1 MRHVGSDGLTHKT
14 EKSLSHESSLAIHRL
29 FDPGL
34 ECVADQ
40 TGYQPT
46 QRDML
51 LLGDSAEVAQKIV
64 GQDND
69 DFGIGVHCDP
79 PSAFSRRRPGASQ
92 RMDKVRS
99 VPGVQLKVDRGS

>member
-46 QRDML
+46 QRDVL

-69 DFGIGVHCDP
+69 DFGIGVQCKP
-79 PSAFSRRRPGASQ
+79 PSAISRRHS
-92 RMDKVRS
+92 D
-99 VPGVQLKVDRGS
+99 GVQRVDKGR